1 MGVPP
6 CPRHGPREDPEGR
19 ETPREKAVPGHSKML
34 GVKGTSDSEEGCVP
48 MGLLCGVVPHPV
60 SFLVNQDSCV
70 GVASQA
76 FFFPSG

>member
-1 MGVPP
+1 
-6 CPRHGPREDPEGR
+6 
-19 ETPREKAVPGHSKML
+19 
-34 GVKGTSDSEEGCVP
+34 

-76 FFFPSG
+76 FFFIQVEQCDFFVFKMYNVVIYLTPAHSVK